1 MSPREVDLVKRLKW
15 TLFFAFLQASF
26 KPGKSKKEMRMRG
39 SAAENGGG
47 EGGRERQRQA
57 ENMRMKLSSGYIW
70 GLCDS

>member
-1 MSPREVDLVKRLKW
+1 MSSREVDLVKRLKW
-15 TLFFAFLQASF
+15 TLFFAFLRASF

-39 SAAENGGG
+39 CAAENGG

-57 ENMRMKLSSGYIW
+57 ENMRMELSSGYIW